1 METYKNTTP
10 LAANEAVRDDNKYV
24 PNEVPLKERWFNLL
38 SSAVLLSYGTYG
50 IWIND
55 LYIPGKRGNGVH
67 LHDLPAWVMFAA
79 FFSAVVVMISVC
91 VDHYDRRNNEVK
103 YQWFARVVKLV
114 GWGFFCLSFSIQVS
128 GYVGGLNGLGMML
141 AVLFVSM
148 AFVAWLGLMFIK
160 RDRENKA
167 RIAGWRTDE
176 TKALAKTS
184 GYPGAERFHNKAE
197 TMQYTEEPRYYEST
211 LQSVVIK
218 RILRNASGDY
228 FFWMWSSDSPQYL
241 KQITQVNA
249 QLLLKQNYL
258 APK

>member
-1 METYKNTTP
+1 METDKNSTWHSE
-10 LAANEAVRDDNKYV
+10 NEAETDVKKYV

-38 SSAVLLSYGTYG
+38 SSVVLLSYGTYG
-50 IWIND
+50 VWIND
-55 LYIPGKRGNGVH
+55 LYIPAKRGGGVH

-79 FFSAVVVMISVC
+79 FFSAVVVMISEC
-91 VDHYDRRNNEVK
+91 IDHYDRRNNEIR

-128 GYVGGLNGLGMML
+128 GYVGGLKGLGLMS
-141 AVLFVSM
+141 AVFSVSM
-148 AFVAWLGLMFIK
+148 AFVCWLGFMFLK
-160 RDRENKA
+160 RDRENIA
-167 RIAGWRTDE
+167 RIADWRTDE
-176 TKALAKTS
+176 TTALAMTS

-197 TMQYTEEPRYYEST
+197 TMQYTEEPRYNEST
-211 LQSVVIK
+211 LQSLVIK

-249 QLLLKQNYL
+249 KILLKQKY
-258 APK
+258 AEPK